1 MAAMLAVTSWT
12 AGAQKYDRE
21 NLEFNNTHLPSKLI
35 YDQIKTYGVNVQ
47 VYGNDPSQLSS
58 PQVAGWTYNFQSFD
72 RVDPMSADMRINYT
86 VGPFSYVGEKT
97 ISRTVDEEQNKVKV
111 RVTKYK
117 RVYEYRYP
125 VRVEVVNAKNG
136 VRLYYNEYS
145 SQNVR
150 SFEGYE
156 FNSESEAVNY
166 FEKNKLETLKS
177 QIAGHVSSFV
187 KGVNGTLADQYD
199 FFPASNVLNVFQ
211 FKKWDKDDEYNAHV
225 THVKSVMKTMT
236 AGEGPDFIRE
246 KLKADLDYFHSF
258 EGVFKADDKKEDI
271 LYFGNYMNL
280 ATLYFC
286 MDDMDKAEFYLAKLD
301 SVDKKEGMTNLLKG
315 YIRSSRARMAKHLL
329 TTTHL
334 NYNPVK
340 DYRLAGKSFSSDAL
354 SAAENTM
361 NGLGAEGLAKAN
373 DQVKFADGTSG
384 IGKVIWYA
392 ESNTLKLIPADKPES
407 PVLLNPD
414 NVVAFNIDT
423 VQYIAAKVRYSAVY
437 KRFFAVKYTS
447 DKIKL
452 LCEQTAQFADGTTY
466 SLLRPNEELVTIIGG
481 FGMKKELGKYFE
493 DCPGVSTKAKDGD
506 YGKALTA
513 DAKKYVLMCE
523 EYTNCG
529 KTAGN

>member
-1 MAAMLAVTSWT
+1 MAALLAVTSWT

-47 VYGNDPSQLSS
+47 VYGSDPAQLSG
-58 PQVAGWTYNFQSFD
+58 PQVAGWSYAFQSFD

-125 VRVEVVNAKNG
+125 VRVEVLNTKNG
-136 VRLYYNEYS
+136 VRMYFNEYS
-145 SQNVR
+145 SQNIR
-150 SFEGYE
+150 SIEGYE

-187 KGVNGTLADQYD
+187 KGVNSTLADQYD

-286 MDDMDKAEFYLAKLD
+286 MDDMDKAEFYLGKLD
-301 SVDKKEGMTNLLKG
+301 SVDKKEGMTNVLKS
-315 YIRSSRARMAKHLL
+315 YIRSARTRMAKHLL
-329 TTTHL
+329 ATTHL
-334 NYNPVK
+334 DYNPVK
-340 DYRLAGKSFSSDAL
+340 DYRLAGKTFSSDAL
-354 SAAENTM
+354 SAAENVI
-361 NGLGAEGLAKAN
+361 NGMGAEGLAKAN
-373 DQVKFADGTSG
+373 DQVQFTNGTTAR
-384 IGKVIWYA
+384 GKVIWYA
-392 ESNTLKLIPADKPES
+392 ESQSLKLIPADKPEQ
-407 PVLLNPD
+407 PMLLNAD
-414 NVVAFNIDT
+414 NVVSFNMDT
-423 VQYIAAKVRYSAVY
+423 LRYVAAKVRYGTVM
-437 KRFFAVKYTS
+437 KKFFAVKYAS
-447 DKIKL
+447 EKIQL
-452 LCEQTAQFADGTTY
+452 LCELTPQFTEGAIF
-466 SLLRPNEELVTIIGG
+466 SMIRPNEELVTIIGG

-493 DCPGVSTKAKDGD
+493 DCADVAAKAKDGD

-513 DAKKYVLMCE
+513 DARKYVQMCE

-529 KTAGN
+529 KTAVK